1 MLWFL
6 IDLLCS
12 PKQLQNIKRLNV
24 AQFSQSD
31 GGYRYIYIRQIDVNI
46 MDKFAEKLDM
56 IKKKYVPLIK
66 FSIKKLEF
74 PNFGNFTFFYS
85 FILFINK

>member
-1 MLWFL
+1 MLLNFL
-6 IDLLCS
+6 NRTEALGIS
-12 PKQLQNIKRLNV
+12 T
-24 AQFSQSD
+24 
-31 GGYRYIYIRQIDVNI
+31 YIRQIDVNI